1 MTTGARLLRWAVRL
15 HPPYYREEFGPDLEE
30 AALASMAGRPRAA
43 VLAEA
48 AQLASHGLR
57 LRLGLG
63 ADRPLGRAAADAA
76 PAVLAL
82 AAAGQAAFRL
92 REARVFGTVM
102 TPDQLARTYGTQPA
116 WAGVALTAVALF
128 ALLLGRVTTARL
140 LGTAALAAAVL
151 SAALAAA
158 HRLAGETGQP
168 VTGLLNPLV
177 ACLFLWL
184 APLRLTPAPD
194 RRGALLALGLGAGA
208 AGVLP
213 AVPAVGGQG
222 VVGVAVVL
230 AVGLAGRHT
239 RRAALTG
246 LVALLPLYPAVLD
259 EFAPH
264 RPSPVQTLQ
273 FAVVAAVAAAVLLRV
288 RRRAQRPS

>member
-1 MTTGARLLRWAVRL
+1 MTAGTRLLRWAVRL

-82 AAAGQAAFRL
+82 AAAGQAAHRL
-92 REARVFGTVM
+92 LETRVLGTVM

-116 WAGVALTAVALF
+116 WAGVALTLVALG
-128 ALLLGRVTTARL
+128 ALLLGRVTPARL
-140 LGTAALAAAVL
+140 LGTAALAAAAL
-151 SAALAAA
+151 SAALTAP
-158 HRLAGETGQP
+158 HWLAGEADQP
-168 VTGLLNPLV
+168 VTGLLNPLA

-184 APLRLTPAPD
+184 APLRLTPAPG
-194 RRGALLALGLGAGA
+194 RRGALAALGLGAGA
-208 AGVLP
+208 TDALLVAPMVGDAG
-213 AVPAVGGQG
+213 AVG
-222 VVGVAVVL
+222 VVAAL
-230 AVGLAGRHT
+230 SVGLAGRHT

-259 EFAPH
+259 RFVPH
-264 RPSPVQTLQ
+264 RPSPVQALE
-273 FAVVAAVAAAVLLRV
+273 FGLVLAVTAAALLRV
-288 RRRAQRPS
+288 RRRARRSS